1 MPPVPTLG
9 KRPVVLLT
17 NDDGPPSDHSPN
29 IFQFAKQLINDLG
42 WEVRVVIP
50 DGQRSWVGKGFAIN
64 QIITAAFF
72 YPLEPDGRQGEVTTA
87 RRPLKEGETMEWVL
101 LNGTPATCSNIG
113 LHNLYPGE
121 VDMLISGP
129 NHGRNSSAAFALSSG
144 TIGAAMAGALAVPI
158 AGPSGQKRTF
168 MPSIALSYGVVE
180 RPVPPRA
187 LELAHEVAV
196 GVCKRLFDDWGW
208 EDEAKRNPVQ
218 VYSVNVPLVTEAIE
232 LANRKVCF
240 TTMWRN
246 TYGQLFVPTQKPP
259 QEETNW
265 SAADKVQQP
274 DDADTLQD
282 VDGPLRFRFAPNFHP
297 LLHPSPEAVPEGTD
311 AWAFYHGYTSVT
323 PLLANFAELQDPCQG
338 FGDASNGRFW

>member
-1 MPPVPTLG
+1 
-9 KRPVVLLT
+9 
-17 NDDGPPSDHSPN
+17 
-29 IFQFAKQLINDLG
+29 
-42 WEVRVVIP
+42 
-50 DGQRSWVGKGFAIN
+50 
-64 QIITAAFF
+64 
-72 YPLEPDGRQGEVTTA
+72 
-87 RRPLKEGETMEWVL
+87 
-101 LNGTPATCSNIG
+101 
-113 LHNLYPGE
+113 
-121 VDMLISGP
+121 MLISGP

-158 AGPSGQKRTF
+158 AGPSGQKRSF

-232 LANRKVCF
+232 RANRKVCF

-246 TYGQLFVPTQKPP
+246 TYGQLFVPTQKAP

-265 SAADKVQQP
+265 SAADKVNQP
-274 DDADTLQD
+274 DDAENLQD

-297 LLHPSPEAVPEGTD
+297 HSHLVPFRHPIPFLFSSPLHNLILTLLSTLATLSHNASSPNPRQAPSRPPHQRRRATLR
-311 AWAFYHGYTSVT
+311 
-323 PLLANFAELQDPCQG
+323 PLAQHLPVRETAHQG
-338 FGDASNGRFW
+338 PRVGGARGHSRRATVLGWQGLRHKPDHLSCLLLPA